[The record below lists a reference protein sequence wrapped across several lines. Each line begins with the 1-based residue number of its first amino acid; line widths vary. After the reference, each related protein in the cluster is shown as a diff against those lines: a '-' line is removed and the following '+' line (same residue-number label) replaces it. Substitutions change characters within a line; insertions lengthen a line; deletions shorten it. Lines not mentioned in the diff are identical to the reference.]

1 MYLADYHTHTTCSP
15 DARNTMAEM
24 AAAAAAAGLQEIC
37 FTDHVEP
44 LEWNCTVPKA
54 GDHDWAPLKRAFA
67 EACSAAPE
75 SVQLRLGIEIGDAI
89 WNIDWVERQLER
101 APELDFII
109 GSVHSLPPPADCN
122 LALFPPADETEA
134 RAGLA
139 DYLDSVERMVRWG
152 KFQVVGHLT
161 LPLRYLNERRGFHLT
176 FDGFEDRLEAIL
188 RLVVEQGLGI
198 EVNTNHGN
206 TPLPDEK
213 WLRMYRALGGEI
225 ITLGSDAHR
234 TDGVGCAIREGQALL
249 RACGFRRFCTFDRRQ
264 PVWHDL

>member
-15 DARNTMAEM
+15 DARNTMTEM

-249 RACGFRRFCTFDRRQ
+249 RTCGFRRFCTFDRRQ

>member
-44 LEWNCTVPKA
+44 LEWNVTVPKTA
-54 GDHDWAPLKRAFA
+54 DHDWAPLKRAFA

-139 DYLDSVERMVRWG
+139 DYLDSVERMVRWS

-234 TDGVGCAIREGQALL
+234 ADGVGCAIREGQALL

>member
-15 DARNTMAEM
+15 DARNTMTEM

-44 LEWNCTVPKA
+44 LKWNCTVPKA

-134 RAGLA
+134 RAGLS

>member
-1 MYLADYHTHTTCSP
+1 MYLADYHTHTRCSP
-15 DARNTMAEM
+15 DGRNTMAEM
-24 AAAAAAAGLQEIC
+24 AAAAAAAGLDEIC

-44 LEWNCTVPKA
+44 REWNVTVPKD
-54 GDHDWAPLKRAFA
+54 GEHDWAPAERAFA
-67 EACSAAPE
+67 EAKAAAGGAIR
-75 SVQLRLGIEIGDAI
+75 LRLGAELGDAP
-89 WNIDWVERQLER
+89 WDFAWTERQLER
-101 APELDFII
+101 APELDFLI
-109 GSVHSLPPPADCN
+109 GSIHSLPPPADCN
-122 LALFPPADETEA
+122 LALFPPADEAEA

-139 DYLDSVERMVRWG
+139 DYLGRVEQMVRWG

-176 FDGFEDRLEAIL
+176 FDGFEAEIEAIL

-213 WLRMYRALGGEI
+213 WLRMYRRLGGEI

-234 TDGVGCAIREGQALL
+234 TSDVGCAVREGQELL
-249 RACGFRRFCTFDRRQ
+249 RACGFRRFCTFDRRK

>member
-15 DARNTMAEM
+15 DARNTMTEM

-54 GDHDWAPLKRAFA
+54 GDYDWAPLKRAFA
-67 EACSAAPE
+67 EARSAAPE

-139 DYLDSVERMVRWG
+139 DYLDSVERTVRWG

-234 TDGVGCAIREGQALL
+234 ADGVGCAIREGQALL

>member
-15 DARNTMAEM
+15 DARNTMTEM

-44 LEWNCTVPKA
+44 LEWNCTVPKTA
-54 GDHDWAPLKRAFA
+54 DHDWAPLKRAFA
-67 EACSAAPE
+67 EARSAAPE

-161 LPLRYLNERRGFHLT
+161 VPRRYLNERRGFHLT

-234 TDGVGCAIREGQALL
+234 PEDVGCVIRERQELL
-249 RACGFRRFCTFDRRQ
+249 RQCGFKRFCTFEKMR
-264 PVWHDL
+264 PVWHEL

>member
-206 TPLPDEK
+206 TPPAGRKVAADVP
-213 WLRMYRALGGEI
+213 RAG
-225 ITLGSDAHR
+225 R
-234 TDGVGCAIREGQALL
+234 
-249 RACGFRRFCTFDRRQ
+249 
-264 PVWHDL
+264 